1 MPSPPKIQT
10 ELSDELRDELEKKIV
25 ANHFGGY
32 KSLESWLADKGYAIS
47 HAAIHRHGQAM
58 KERLQRNVANA
69 TQATL
74 ILKECPKYDD
84 GLLIS
89 ATLALIQSEIFGL
102 MNTIQNLDEEET
114 DDPEKRAKM
123 LKDLT
128 MSIVNI
134 GKATSSQKKFE
145 TEIRQQE
152 RELMEKQVS
161 VELKQQGISADVE
174 QKIRD
179 ILIGKAA

>member
-10 ELSDELRDELEKKIV
+10 ELSDALRDELEQKIV

-32 KSLESWLADKGYAIS
+32 KSLESWLAEKGYAIS

-152 RELMEKQVS
+152 REQALSAMAKSAKAEGVS
-161 VELKQQGISADVE
+161 DETILR
-174 QKIRD
+174 IRTEV
-179 ILIGKAA
+179 LGFTQ